1 MGFQKLATNADQQ
14 LYAAR
19 SHSLIKPPNHRS
31 ALDPLIAGQSW
42 ASASPSERLVKHALA
57 LAVWNIHYNYH
68 RPHTALG
75 GQPPAAALE
84 QAVTNVVASYI

>member
-1 MGFQKLATNADQQ
+1 M
-14 LYAAR
+14 R
-19 SHSLIKPPNHRS
+19 CPH
-31 ALDPLIAGQSW
+31 AGRSW

-57 LAVWNIHYNYH
+57 LAVWNAHYNYH